1 MLNIATLGPK
11 DTFSDLATKQYIQ
24 AIQAKEPLQTT
35 HIQYYATLSQTFEA
49 IGQDCQLGVLPIEN
63 LSEGYVQVVLDQL
76 LDTKLSVISELLLP
90 IQFSFVG
97 FCEELTELT
106 DLYVQFVAH
115 GQCSEFINGLEGV
128 QIHMTQSNIESLVLA
143 QKKGKTAGAII
154 PQHAL
159 SQASDAKLID
169 NDVTNYRNNQTR
181 FLVLSET
188 AQARIQGKEYKTT
201 LVVNNKQDCPGVLG
215 NIVSAFALQKVNLT
229 SIMSRPTRSQIG
241 NYHFFIDIDGH
252 QEDAHI
258 SAALTEIQ
266 AQYDV
271 TVVGSYIKAINTN
284 DGK

>member
-1 MLNIATLGPK
+1 MLTIATLGPK

-24 AIQAKEPLQTT
+24 AIQEQNSVENT
-35 HIQYYATLSQTFEA
+35 HIQYYSTLSQTFEA
-49 IGQDCQLGVLPIEN
+49 VGNECQLGVLPIEN

-76 LDTKLSVISELLLP
+76 LNTKLSVISELLLP

-97 FCEELTELT
+97 FCEDMSELR

-115 GQCSEFINGLEGV
+115 GQCSEFINSLTGV
-128 QIHMTQSNIESLVLA
+128 QVHTAQSNIESLILA

-159 SQASDAKLID
+159 THAQDAKLIN
-169 NDVTNYRNNQTR
+169 NDVTNYANNQTR
-181 FLVLSET
+181 FLVISEKP
-188 AQARIQGKEYKTT
+188 QPRVEGKQYKTT

-215 NIVSAFALQKVNLT
+215 HIVSAFALQKVNLT

-241 NYHFFIDIDGH
+241 NYHFFIDVDGH

-258 SAALTEIQ
+258 AAAL
-266 AQYDV
+266 AQIKKQYAV
-271 TVVGSYIKAINTN
+271 TVIGSYIKAN
-284 DGK
+284 

>member
-24 AIQAKEPLQTT
+24 AIQDE
-35 HIQYYATLSQTFEA
+35 HIHTAQIKYYATLTQTFQAVGSE
-49 IGQDCQLGVLPIEN
+49 CQLGVLPIEN

-76 LDTKLSVISELLLP
+76 LDTKLSVVSELLLP

-97 FCEELTELT
+97 YCEQLSELT

-128 QIHMTQSNIESLVLA
+128 KIHNTQSNIESLVLA
-143 QKKGKTAGAII
+143 QAQGKSAGAII

-159 SQASDAKLID
+159 SRANDATLI
-169 NDVTNYRNNQTR
+169 NKDVTNYANNQTR

-188 AQARIQGKEYKTT
+188 AQARIEGKEYKTT

-252 QEDAHI
+252 QEDDHI
-258 SAALTEIQ
+258 AVALSQIQ
-266 AQYDV
+266 ASYAV
-271 TVVGSYIKAINTN
+271 TVIGSYIKAVN
-284 DGK
+284 